1 MGAGEVGCF
10 LARRFSAEGHGVT
23 MIDPDPSKQRVV
35 EEQLDVSFVLGNGSQ
50 IPSLMNAG
58 AGTCDLFVAASS
70 SDEANLA
77 ASLLAKRLGAS
88 RTVVRV
94 NVSEDITKF
103 GRVYERAFA
112 ADLLLSTQ
120 LLTTTLILNRVL
132 GYNTLE
138 IEYVASGDLEVRRI
152 AITAGSRLI
161 DRPLAEAQLPND
173 CLVLAFV
180 AEGVVRV
187 PSGRDHARLGEE
199 ALVIGTPAALDEL
212 ERWLN
217 HVPDRRGYVVI
228 AGGGNTALAVIESLA
243 GQVGRIKVFERD
255 RTRAEQLA
263 EAQRRVEVVH
273 GDVTDAA
280 LLASERIS
288 EATAFVA
295 LTGNDETNLMACL
308 LAKEQ
313 GVPQLTALAQKSET
327 SSLWSTIEGLEVVSP
342 RIVAAERIQHYV
354 ETDFEPHIVS
364 FENGAA
370 QFIQRTIHPQS
381 PAAGVGLEEIEAPA
395 GLLVAAILREGE
407 ARIPRGKDRVHAGD
421 VVVLFV
427 QQSQIALARL
437 LFPDQEEELE
447 S

>member
-1 MGAGEVGCF
+1 M
-10 LARRFSAEGHGVT
+10 
-23 MIDPDPSKQRVV
+23 
-35 EEQLDVSFVLGNGSQ
+35 
-50 IPSLMNAG
+50 
-58 AGTCDLFVAASS
+58 
-70 SDEANLA
+70 
-77 ASLLAKRLGAS
+77 
-88 RTVVRV
+88 
-94 NVSEDITKF
+94 
-103 GRVYERAFA
+103 
-112 ADLLLSTQ
+112 
-120 LLTTTLILNRVL
+120 
-132 GYNTLE
+132 
-138 IEYVASGDLEVRRI
+138 
-152 AITAGSRLI
+152 
-161 DRPLAEAQLPND
+161 
-173 CLVLAFV
+173 
-180 AEGVVRV
+180 
-187 PSGRDHARLGEE
+187 
-199 ALVIGTPAALDEL
+199 
-212 ERWLN
+212 
-217 HVPDRRGYVVI
+217 
-228 AGGGNTALAVIESLA
+228 
-243 GQVGRIKVFERD
+243 
-255 RTRAEQLA
+255 
-263 EAQRRVEVVH
+263 
-273 GDVTDAA
+273 TDAA